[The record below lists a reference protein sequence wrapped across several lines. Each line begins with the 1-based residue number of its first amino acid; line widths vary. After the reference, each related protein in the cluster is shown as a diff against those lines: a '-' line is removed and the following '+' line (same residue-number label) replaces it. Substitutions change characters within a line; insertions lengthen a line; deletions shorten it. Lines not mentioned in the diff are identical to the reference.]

1 MNLMGI
7 WAVGML
13 KNVLNK
19 QFRKL
24 EICLLFWIAWSEAD
38 APLFVLYSFILKQT
52 AYL

>member
-7 WAVGML
+7 WAIGML

-19 QFRKL
+19 QFGKL
-24 EICLLFWIAWSEAD
+24 EICLLFSIARSEAD
-38 APLFVLYSFILKQT
+38 APLWVLCPFILKQT